1 MKLDLVKHLLQQ
13 REEPQWV
20 QCKDRA
26 LAVLALHENSAPLT
40 VLDIGCGL
48 GIDTLAMA
56 HALSK
61 SPHGGRIVGVDMN
74 TAMISYATQAAAE
87 ASVPANVKLEYLKVR
102 SVPTLSAV

>member
-48 GIDTLAMA
+48 TLAMA